1 MGAQAARVLAL
12 ALDPASPVPDDATA
26 ERVLDAALA
35 LAAASGLRHVTMDDV
50 AARAGVGRMTVY
62 RRFGSR
68 QALVEALAVRECRRC
83 LARLAGAVDPGA
95 PVVDRAAALF
105 AAVLELC
112 DEHPLLAR
120 LARLEPEALLLEL
133 TRDGSQVFE
142 LIRAFLVGEIRA
154 AQAVGDLRG
163 ADPDLLAELGI
174 RLGASFVLMPD
185 TVLPR
190 HDRAATEAAVRSLLA
205 PLLG

>member
-1 MGAQAARVLAL
+1 MGGQAARVLAL
-12 ALDPASPVPDDATA
+12 ALDPAPGLPDDATA

-35 LAAASGLRHVTMDDV
+35 LAAASGLRHVTMDAV

-68 QALVEALAVRECRRC
+68 QTLVDALAVRECRRC
-83 LARLAGAVDPGA
+83 LAHLAAAVDPHA
-95 PVVDRAAALF
+95 PMIDRAASLF

-120 LARLEPEALLLEL
+120 LARVEPEALLHEL
-133 TRDGSQVFE
+133 TRDDSQVFG

-154 AQAVGDLRG
+154 AQAADGWPA
-163 ADPDLLAELGI
+163 ADPAVLAELGI

-190 HDRAATEAAVRSLLA
+190 DDRAATEAAVRSLLA

>member
-12 ALDPASPVPDDATA
+12 ALDPAAPVPDDATA
-26 ERVLDAALA
+26 ERALDAALA
-35 LAAASGLRHVTMDDV
+35 LAAASGLRHVTMDAV
-50 AARAGVGRMTVY
+50 AERAGVGRMTVY

-68 QALVEALAVRECRRC
+68 QALVDALAVRECRRC
-83 LARLAGAVDPGA
+83 LARLADAVDPA
-95 PVVDRAAALF
+95 DPVIDRAASLF

-120 LARLEPEALLLEL
+120 LARVEPESLLQEL
-133 TRDGSQVFE
+133 TRDGSHVFG
-142 LIRAFLVGEIRA
+142 LIHAFLVGEILV
-154 AQAVGDLRG
+154 AQAAGEWPDT
-163 ADPDLLAELGI
+163 DPALLAELGI

-190 HDRAATEAAVRSLLA
+190 GGPAATEAAVRSLLV

>member
-12 ALDPASPVPDDATA
+12 ALDPAAPVPDDATA

-35 LAAASGLRHVTMDDV
+35 LAAASGLRHVTMDEV
-50 AARAGVGRMTVY
+50 AVRAGVGRMTVY
-62 RRFGSR
+62 RRFASR
-68 QALVEALAVRECRRC
+68 QTLVDALAVRECRRC
-83 LARLAGAVDPGA
+83 LARLADAVDPGA
-95 PVVDRAAALF
+95 PVIERAASLF

-120 LARLEPEALLLEL
+120 LARVEPDALLYEL
-133 TRDGSQVFE
+133 TRDGSQVLG
-142 LIRAFLVGEIRA
+142 LIRDFLVGEIRV
-154 AQAVGDLRG
+154 AQAAGEWPE
-163 ADPDLLAELGI
+163 ADPAVLAELGI

-190 HDRAATEAAVRSLLA
+190 DGRAATEAAVRSLLA
-205 PLLG
+205 PLLD